1 MVEPTAAQEEKE
13 KLILP
18 PVSEANP
25 PTDTKVFVEDDSAAT
40 KAALGSGP
48 WGKMEC
54 TLIE

>member
-48 WGKMEC
+48 WGKMEG